1 MALRLAV
8 LAKQVPDTTEVTA
21 DAMKRDGTVNR
32 AALPTVVNPEDLNAL
47 EMALQIRERMGGEVS
62 VLTMGPPAAADLLR
76 DALYRGA
83 DRGILITDR
92 RAAAS
97 DTLATS
103 YILARAVQHLGGVD
117 LVLCG
122 RQAIDGDT
130 AQVGPQTAEKLGI
143 PQVTYAEELIEI
155 TPDRL
160 TVRRKMGDADEV
172 VASPLPCL
180 VTVTGD
186 ANTPRPH
193 GARRLMT
200 CRRARTPMEV
210 EQELRSDAE
219 PGPVMDYLRE
229 QGLLLDQWDLDEI
242 DADPNW
248 CGRDG
253 SPTKVKRVQ
262 GIVLEAEGHTR
273 VEPTR
278 EGIREL
284 IHALIVD
291 HTIG

>member
-1 MALRLAV
+1 MSLRLAV
-8 LAKQVPDTTEVTA
+8 LAKQVPDTSEVTA
-21 DAMKRDGTVNR
+21 DAMKADGTVNR
-32 AALPTVVNPEDLNAL
+32 SALPTIVNPEDLNAL
-47 EMALQIRERMGGEVS
+47 EMALRIRERMGGEVH

-103 YILARAVQHLGGVD
+103 YILARAVEHLDEVD

-130 AQVGPQTAEKLGI
+130 AQVGPQTAEKLGL
-143 PQVTYAEELIEI
+143 PQLTYAEDLVEV
-155 TPDRL
+155 TPTRL
-160 TVRRKMGDADEV
+160 TVRRKMGDAEEV
-172 VASPLPCL
+172 VSAPLPCL
-180 VTVTGD
+180 VTVTGE

-193 GARRLMT
+193 GARRLMIYK
-200 CRRARTPMEV
+200 RARSPLEV
-210 EQELRSDAE
+210 EQEMGRDGDPGAVIEHLRSA
-219 PGPVMDYLRE
+219 
-229 QGLLLDQWDLDEI
+229 GLLLEQWDLDEI
-242 DADPNW
+242 GADLAW

-262 GIVLEAEGHTR
+262 GIVLKGEGRTQ
-273 VEPTR
+273 VEPSR
-278 EGIREL
+278 EGVREL
-284 IHALIVD
+284 VHELIVD

>member
-1 MALRLAV
+1 MSLRVAV
-8 LAKQVPDTTEVTA
+8 LAKQVPDTSEVTA
-21 DAMKRDGTVNR
+21 DAMKEDGTVNR
-32 AALPTVVNPEDLNAL
+32 AALPTIVNPEDLNAL
-47 EMALQIRERMGGEVS
+47 EMGLRIRERMGGEVI
-62 VLTMGPPAAADLLR
+62 VLTMGPPAAAELLR

-103 YILARAVQHLGGVD
+103 YILARAIEHLGGVD
-117 LVLCG
+117 LVVCG

-143 PQVTYAEELIEI
+143 PQLTYAEELLEV
-155 TPDRL
+155 TPTSL
-160 TVRRKMGDADEV
+160 TVRRTLGSAEEV
-172 VASPLPCL
+172 VSSPLPCL
-180 VTVTGD
+180 VTVTGE

-200 CRRARTPMEV
+200 FKRARSPLEV
-210 EQELRSDAE
+210 EKEVGKDGDPDA
-219 PGPVMDYLRE
+219 VVDHLRE
-229 QGLLLDQWDLDEI
+229 SGLLLEQWDLDAI
-242 DADPNW
+242 GADLAW

-262 GIVLEAEGHTR
+262 GIVLTGEGHTS

-278 EGIREL
+278 ESVHEL
-284 IHALIVD
+284 VHALIVD